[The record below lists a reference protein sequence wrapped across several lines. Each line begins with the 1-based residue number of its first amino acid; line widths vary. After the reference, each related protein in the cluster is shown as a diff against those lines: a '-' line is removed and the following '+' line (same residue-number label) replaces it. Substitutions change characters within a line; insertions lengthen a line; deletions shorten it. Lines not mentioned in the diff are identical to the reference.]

1 MVIFKSYFRTHCF
14 QEFKVDFLK
23 MKNYLIDTHAH
34 LDFPELYNRLD
45 EVLKNA
51 LENGVKRI
59 VTISTNLNKIDKII
73 EISKNYEEVYH
84 TVGVHPNEVLKD
96 KNNSNYEM
104 ILNLSK
110 NEKCVGIGE
119 CGLDYHYGNDSKAE
133 QKASFITQIN
143 VSRATNLPLI
153 IHARD
158 ADKDMINIL
167 ENEYKN
173 GPFKAILHCFS
184 SGKDLALCGINLG
197 FYISFSGIV
206 TFKSA
211 KLIQEIAK
219 LIPDDKILVETD
231 APYLS
236 PTPLRGS
243 VNEPKNCSITA
254 KYLADIRK
262 CKFSTF
268 IDQLYMNSFKI
279 FDKIN

>member
-1 MVIFKSYFRTHCF
+1 
-14 QEFKVDFLK
+14 

-110 NEKCVGIGE
+110 NDKCVGIGE
-119 CGLDYHYGNDSKAE
+119 CGLDYHYGNDTKAE

-211 KLIQEIAK
+211 KLIQEIAT

-243 VNEPKNCSITA
+243 INEPKNCSITA

-262 CKFSTF
+262 CEFSTF

-279 FDKIN
+279 FDKIS

>member
-1 MVIFKSYFRTHCF
+1 
-14 QEFKVDFLK
+14 
-23 MKNYLIDTHAH
+23 MKTYLIDTHAH

-184 SGKDLALCGINLG
+184 SGKDLALCGLNLG

-211 KLIQEIAK
+211 KLIQEIAT

-262 CKFSTF
+262 CEFSTF

>member
-1 MVIFKSYFRTHCF
+1 
-14 QEFKVDFLK
+14 
-23 MKNYLIDTHAH
+23 MKTYLIDTHAH

-84 TVGVHPNEVLKD
+84 SVGVHPNEVLKD

-211 KLIQEIAK
+211 KLIQEIAT

-262 CKFSTF
+262 CEFSTF

-279 FDKIN
+279 FDKIS

>member
-1 MVIFKSYFRTHCF
+1 
-14 QEFKVDFLK
+14 

-73 EISKNYEEVYH
+73 EISKNYKEVYH

-133 QKASFITQIN
+133 QRASFRTQIN

-211 KLIQEIAK
+211 KLIQEIAT

-262 CKFSTF
+262 CEFSTF

-279 FDKIN
+279 FDKIS

>member
-1 MVIFKSYFRTHCF
+1 
-14 QEFKVDFLK
+14 

-73 EISKNYEEVYH
+73 EISKNYEEIYH

-211 KLIQEIAK
+211 KLIQEIAT

-262 CKFSTF
+262 CEFSTF

-279 FDKIN
+279 FDKIS

>member
-1 MVIFKSYFRTHCF
+1 
-14 QEFKVDFLK
+14 

-34 LDFPELYNRLD
+34 LDFPELHNRLD

-211 KLIQEIAK
+211 KLIQEIAT

-262 CKFSTF
+262 CEFSTF

-279 FDKIN
+279 FDKIS

>member
-1 MVIFKSYFRTHCF
+1 
-14 QEFKVDFLK
+14 

-211 KLIQEIAK
+211 KLIQEIAT

-262 CKFSTF
+262 CEFSTF

>member
-1 MVIFKSYFRTHCF
+1 
-14 QEFKVDFLK
+14 

-51 LENGVKRI
+51 WENGVKRI

-84 TVGVHPNEVLKD
+84 SVGVHPNEVLKD

-262 CKFSTF
+262 CEFSTF

-279 FDKIN
+279 FDKMR

>member
-1 MVIFKSYFRTHCF
+1 
-14 QEFKVDFLK
+14 
-23 MKNYLIDTHAH
+23 
-34 LDFPELYNRLD
+34 
-45 EVLKNA
+45 
-51 LENGVKRI
+51 
-59 VTISTNLNKIDKII
+59 
-73 EISKNYEEVYH
+73 
-84 TVGVHPNEVLKD
+84 
-96 KNNSNYEM
+96 
-104 ILNLSK
+104 
-110 NEKCVGIGE
+110 
-119 CGLDYHYGNDSKAE
+119 
-133 QKASFITQIN
+133 
-143 VSRATNLPLI
+143 
-153 IHARD
+153 
-158 ADKDMINIL
+158 MINIL

-211 KLIQEIAK
+211 KLIQEIAT

-262 CKFSTF
+262 CEFSKF
-268 IDQLYMNSFKI
+268 IDQLYMNSLKI
-279 FDKIN
+279 FDKISL

>member
-1 MVIFKSYFRTHCF
+1 
-14 QEFKVDFLK
+14 

-73 EISKNYEEVYH
+73 EISQNYEEVYH

-211 KLIQEIAK
+211 KLIQEIAT

-262 CKFSTF
+262 CEFSTF

-279 FDKIN
+279 FDKIS

>member
-1 MVIFKSYFRTHCF
+1 
-14 QEFKVDFLK
+14 

-73 EISKNYEEVYH
+73 EISKNYKEVYH

-119 CGLDYHYGNDSKAE
+119 CGLDYHYRNDSKAE

-158 ADKDMINIL
+158 ADRDMINIL
-167 ENEYKN
+167 EKEYKN

-211 KLIQEIAK
+211 KLIQEIAT

-236 PTPLRGS
+236 PTPFRGS
-243 VNEPKNCSITA
+243 VNEPKNCLITA

-262 CKFSTF
+262 CEFSTF
-268 IDQLYMNSFKI
+268 VDQLYMNSVKI

>member
-1 MVIFKSYFRTHCF
+1 
-14 QEFKVDFLK
+14 

-34 LDFPELYNRLD
+34 LDFPELSTRLD
-45 EVLKNA
+45 EVLSNA
-51 LENGVKRI
+51 LKNDVKRI
-59 VTISTNLNKIDKII
+59 VTISTNLNKIGKII
-73 EISKNYEEVYH
+73 EISENHQEVFH
-84 TVGVHPNEVLKD
+84 TVGIHPNEVLKD

-110 NEKCVGIGE
+110 NKKCVGIGE
-119 CGLDYHYGNDSKAE
+119 CGLDYHYGKDSKEE
-133 QKASFITQIN
+133 QKGSFITQIK
-143 VSRATNLPLI
+143 VARATSLPLI

-158 ADKDMINIL
+158 ADKDMIEIL

-184 SGKDLALCGINLG
+184 SGKDLALCGLNLG
-197 FYISFSGIV
+197 FYVSFSGIV

-211 KLIQEIAK
+211 KLIQEIATI
-219 LIPDDKILVETD
+219 IPDDKILVETD

-243 VNEPKNCSITA
+243 INEPKNCLITA

-262 CKFSTF
+262 CDFSSF
-268 IDQLYMNSFKI
+268 VEQLYMNSIKI

>member
-1 MVIFKSYFRTHCF
+1 
-14 QEFKVDFLK
+14 

-51 LENGVKRI
+51 LENDVKRI

-143 VSRATNLPLI
+143 VSRTTNLPLI

-167 ENEYKN
+167 ENEYKK

-184 SGKDLALCGINLG
+184 SGKDLALCGLNLG

-211 KLIQEIAK
+211 KLIQEIAM

-262 CKFSTF
+262 CEFSSF

-279 FDKIN
+279 FDKIS

>member
-1 MVIFKSYFRTHCF
+1 
-14 QEFKVDFLK
+14 
-23 MKNYLIDTHAH
+23 MKTYLIDTHAH

-167 ENEYKN
+167 ENEYKK

-197 FYISFSGIV
+197 FYVSFSGIV

-211 KLIQEIAK
+211 KLIQEIAT

-262 CKFSTF
+262 CEFSTF

-279 FDKIN
+279 FDKIS

>member
-1 MVIFKSYFRTHCF
+1 
-14 QEFKVDFLK
+14 

-59 VTISTNLNKIDKII
+59 VTISTNLNKIEKII

-119 CGLDYHYGNDSKAE
+119 CGLDYYYGNDSKAE

-211 KLIQEIAK
+211 KLIQEIAT

-279 FDKIN
+279 FDKIGE

>member
-1 MVIFKSYFRTHCF
+1 MTK
-14 QEFKVDFLK
+14 
-23 MKNYLIDTHAH
+23 YLIDTHAH
-34 LDFPELYNRLD
+34 LDFPELHNRLD

-59 VTISTNLNKIDKII
+59 VTISTNLNKINKII
-73 EISKNYEEVYH
+73 EISKNYEEVFH

-110 NEKCVGIGE
+110 NAKCVGIGE

-133 QKASFITQIN
+133 QKESFITQIN
-143 VSRATNLPLI
+143 VSRTTNLPLI

-211 KLIQEIAK
+211 KLIQEIAT

-262 CKFSTF
+262 CEFSKF

-279 FDKIN
+279 FDKIS

>member
-1 MVIFKSYFRTHCF
+1 
-14 QEFKVDFLK
+14 

-45 EVLKNA
+45 EVFENALKND
-51 LENGVKRI
+51 VKRI

-73 EISKNYEEVYH
+73 EISKNYKEVFH

-110 NEKCVGIGE
+110 NKKCVGIGE

-133 QKASFITQIN
+133 QKASFITQIK

-167 ENEYKN
+167 ENEYKK

-184 SGKDLALCGINLG
+184 SGKDLALCGLDLG

-254 KYLADIRK
+254 KYLAGIRK
-262 CKFSTF
+262 CDFSTF
-268 IDQLYMNSFKI
+268 VNQLYMNSLKI
-279 FDKIN
+279 FDKIR

>member
-1 MVIFKSYFRTHCF
+1 
-14 QEFKVDFLK
+14 

-34 LDFPELYNRLD
+34 LDFPELYDRLD

-59 VTISTNLNKIDKII
+59 VTISTNLDKIDKII
-73 EISKNYEEVYH
+73 EISKNYKEVYH
-84 TVGVHPNEVLKD
+84 TVGVHPNEVLRD
-96 KNNSNYEM
+96 KNYSNYEM

-119 CGLDYHYGNDSKAE
+119 CGLDYHYGKVSKAE
-133 QKASFITQIN
+133 QKVSFITQIN

-158 ADKDMINIL
+158 ADKDMINVL
-167 ENEYKN
+167 ENEYKK

-184 SGKDLALCGINLG
+184 SGKDLALCGLNLG

-211 KLIQEIAK
+211 KLIQEIAT

-236 PTPLRGS
+236 PIPLRGS

-262 CKFSTF
+262 CDFSTF
-268 IDQLYMNSFKI
+268 IDQLYMNSSKI
-279 FDKIN
+279 FDKIIK

>member
-1 MVIFKSYFRTHCF
+1 
-14 QEFKVDFLK
+14 

-34 LDFPELYNRLD
+34 LDFPELYDRLD

-73 EISKNYEEVYH
+73 EISKNYEEIYH

-211 KLIQEIAK
+211 KLIQEIAT

-262 CKFSTF
+262 CEFSAF

-279 FDKIN
+279 FDKIS